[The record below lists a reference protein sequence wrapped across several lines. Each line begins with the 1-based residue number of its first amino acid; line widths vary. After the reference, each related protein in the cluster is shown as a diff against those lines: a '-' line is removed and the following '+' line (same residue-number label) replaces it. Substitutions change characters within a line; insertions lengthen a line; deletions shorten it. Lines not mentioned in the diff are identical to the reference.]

1 MRHRA
6 FHLGFVGG
14 SRLGLLCLSPNGSG
28 FQRRPVEI
36 NRDSEDGYFMRY
48 LTRHGRLCMRRDAVH
63 PRVRVKAGLQSDKGG
78 AR

>member
-6 FHLGFVGG
+6 CHLGFVGG

-36 NRDSEDGYFMRY
+36 NRDSEDGYFKEPMR
-48 LTRHGRLCMRRDAVH
+48 LPWVCFKWRPT
-63 PRVRVKAGLQSDKGG
+63 
-78 AR
+78 